1 MFSGAD
7 LEALD
12 DDAIGDDSVT
22 DEAQYEE
29 AFAKMKKASGV
40 SDIDEVVRRFETQEE
55 TSGHLQE
62 LQVLTD
68 TLFSPTDFAYGGID
82 LLRMQIFAVKIIY
95 KLFQKLI
102 VVKKQMKGKF
112 RN

>member
-1 MFSGAD
+1 MVFFSGAD

-12 DDAIGDDSVT
+12 DDAIGDDNVT

-29 AFAKMKKASGV
+29 AFAKMKKSSGV

-62 LQVLTD
+62 ICTKYLSTVHTR
-68 TLFSPTDFAYGGID
+68 TLNIAWHTQY
-82 LLRMQIFAVKIIY
+82 L
-95 KLFQKLI
+95 
-102 VVKKQMKGKF
+102 
-112 RN
+112 

>member
-1 MFSGAD
+1 M
-7 LEALD
+7 D
-12 DDAIGDDSVT
+12 DDAIGDEDVT

-62 LQVLTD
+62 LQVWTIFPHWFCLVHENVHFKTISDD
-68 TLFSPTDFAYGGID
+68 TPYILH
-82 LLRMQIFAVKIIY
+82 
-95 KLFQKLI
+95 
-102 VVKKQMKGKF
+102 
-112 RN
+112 

>member
-1 MFSGAD
+1 MFLFSGAD

-62 LQVLTD
+62 LQVWPIFPHRFCLRHENVHFIIISDDTMHLT
-68 TLFSPTDFAYGGID
+68 FN
-82 LLRMQIFAVKIIY
+82 LLPELR
-95 KLFQKLI
+95 
-102 VVKKQMKGKF
+102 KQGN
-112 RN
+112 RQE